1 MEKKLVGGYSRL
13 EGQNLT
19 GAEEVLYQNKNNN
32 ISKSTIVNN
41 TITSLTNII
50 DNNTLFSDEYTNIT
64 INNTNSL
71 TINDNYTLIS
81 DLLVFDDL
89 SEYINRINY
98 SAFNNLSNCYDNDN
112 FNLTIND
119 SCISSNNQTFN
130 NSTSKSDDD
139 IFNEYNWWALIFVI
153 VPCLTL
159 FGNVLVIL
167 AVVKERAL
175 QTVTN
180 YFIVSLALADLL
192 VAVLVMPF
200 AVYVLVSQIIIIQKL
215 IIIKHLFN

>member
-19 GAEEVLYQNKNNN
+19 GAEEFLYQNKNNSL
-32 ISKSTIVNN
+32 SKSSIVNN
-41 TITSLTNII
+41 PII
-50 DNNTLFSDEYTNIT
+50 KFSHSSDNNDTWLNDGYTNLT
-64 INNTNSL
+64 INNNETLHENGEVS
-71 TINDNYTLIS
+71 INDNYTLIS

-98 SAFNNLSNCYDNDN
+98 SGIGNLSNCYEIDNL
-112 FNLTIND
+112 NLNLTTIND
-119 SCISSNNQTFN
+119 SCVYINETGN
-130 NSTSKSDDD
+130 NSVISDDT
-139 IFNEYNWWALIFVI
+139 IVNEYNWWALIFVI

-167 AVVKERAL
+167 AVVKERTL

-200 AVYVLVSQIIIIQKL
+200 AVYVLVS
-215 IIIKHLFN
+215 FY